1 MVVLVRDQLV
11 PQLMLKRLEKAYI
24 TEVLNEKANSL
35 RKTAEALEIHYSGLL
50 HKLKKLEIAKNTT
63 RSVSNG

>member
-1 MVVLVRDQLV
+1 MVLIDSNQS
-11 PQLMLKRLEKAYI
+11 LKSAKHKFEKAYI

-50 HKLKKLEIAKNTT
+50 RKLNKLEIAENTT

>member
-1 MVVLVRDQLV
+1 MVLIDSNQS
-11 PQLMLKRLEKAYI
+11 LKTAKHKFEKAYI

-50 HKLKKLEIAKNTT
+50 RKLKKLEIAKSAA
-63 RSVSNG
+63 RSVFSG